1 MTKTY
6 KEMLQFPTF
15 EERLRYLM
23 TKQAVGDSVWSW
35 RRHLNQQFYSSP
47 EWQRARRDVIVRDNG
62 CDLAVPGYQLQR
74 GLLVHHINPI
84 TYEDILNRAPCVF
97 DLDNLVLTSG
107 TTHQL
112 IHYMTENNMPAIDA
126 VRKPGDT
133 KLW

>member
-1 MTKTY
+1 MKTY
-6 KEMLQFPTF
+6 REMLQYKTF

-23 TKQAVGDSVWSW
+23 TKQSVGEGVWSW
-35 RRHLNQQFYSSP
+35 RRYFNQQFYASP

-62 CDLAVPGYQLQR
+62 CDLAVPGYQLER

-84 TYEDILNRAPCVF
+84 TYDDVLNRAPCVF
-97 DLDNLVLTSG
+97 DLDNLVLTSN

-112 IHYMTENNMPAIDA
+112 IHYMTEQRLPPIDS